1 MAKIVIVDDD
11 PQVISYETD
20 FFKSIQENNE
30 IAVYKTRPSNSRE
43 LIQRVKDCH
52 TIVVTKATTQI
63 TNSVIENSPNLRH
76 IAVYGPALDHID
88 VDSAN
93 RNKIKVTSIP
103 DILTNSVAEHTIS
116 LIMSLNKRI
125 PELDRRI
132 RGNEWPSIEVELLE
146 GKTLGIIGSGAIG
159 EKVARMGLNL
169 GMKIIISP
177 MLRIDKVRTLSFEEF
192 AKVSDINF
200 LLENSDVV
208 SIHTRVVENTKYL
221 IDTEQFSLMKSSA
234 ILVNTAR
241 GRLVNEEALYN
252 SLIGG
257 KISGAALDVFE
268 KEPINENNKL
278 KSLQNVIMT
287 SHNAA
292 NSGESIKESI
302 NTLAKNITSNL

>member
-1 MAKIVIVDDD
+1 
-11 PQVISYETD
+11 
-20 FFKSIQENNE
+20 
-30 IAVYKTRPSNSRE
+30 
-43 LIQRVKDCH
+43 
-52 TIVVTKATTQI
+52 
-63 TNSVIENSPNLRH
+63 
-76 IAVYGPALDHID
+76 
-88 VDSAN
+88 
-93 RNKIKVTSIP
+93 
-103 DILTNSVAEHTIS
+103 
-116 LIMSLNKRI
+116 MSLNKRI

-268 KEPINENNKL
+268 KEPIDENNKL